1 MYDLG
6 ATCKGEEETCGWELT
21 DIEQPF
27 NHGDCCDGFDCD
39 YSVNMTISPGTCKKG
54 MLLFLMYSTHLLN
67 HLNDNIVLTQYSFI
81 FRLY

>member
-6 ATCKGEEETCGWELT
+6 TDCKGEEETCGWELN

-54 MLLFLMYSTHLLN
+54 ILLFLISN
-67 HLNDNIVLTQYSFI
+67 RNILPLCFLCQPSE
-81 FRLY
+81 